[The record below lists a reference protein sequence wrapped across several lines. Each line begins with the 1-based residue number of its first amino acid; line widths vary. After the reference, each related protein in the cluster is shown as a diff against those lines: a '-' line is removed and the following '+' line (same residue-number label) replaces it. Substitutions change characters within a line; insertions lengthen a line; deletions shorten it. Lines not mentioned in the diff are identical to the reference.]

1 MGTSMFA
8 CLDSLLVSFL
18 LGCVFCTCTV
28 FLFARSLHSK
38 SDSSRIDSSNANSN
52 SDGGSM
58 DTVATP
64 IAAVQ
69 APDVCVF
76 S

>member
-1 MGTSMFA
+1 MCSA
-8 CLDSLLVSFL
+8 RALCA
-18 LGCVFCTCTV
+18 
-28 FLFARSLHSK
+28 LFARSLHSN
-38 SDSSRIDSSNANSN
+38 SHTSRIDSSDANSN

-64 IAAVQ
+64 LAAVQ
-69 APDVCVF
+69 ALDVCVF